1 MITRVH
7 KGAKFQYVAGPLDET
22 YTATIE
28 DIAILVEGDTVETK
42 VYFSND
48 HAKSGQ
54 ELFMMTPQE
63 FHKQLE
69 KINAIQ
75 IA

>member
-1 MITRVH
+1 MITRIH
-7 KGAKFQYVAGPLDET
+7 KGAKFQYIAGPLEET

-28 DIAILVEGDTVETK
+28 DIAILVEGEVTEVK

-48 HAKSGQ
+48 HSKNGQ

-63 FHKQLE
+63 FHNQLT
-69 KINAIQ
+69 KINAQ
-75 IA
+75 QVA

>member
-1 MITRVH
+1 MITRVY
-7 KGAKFQYVAGPLDET
+7 KGAKFQYIAGPFDEI
-22 YTATIE
+22 YTATVE
-28 DIAILVEGDTVETK
+28 DITIAVEGDTVETE

-48 HAKSGQ
+48 HAKNDQ

-63 FHKQLE
+63 FHNQLE
-69 KINAIQ
+69 KINATQ